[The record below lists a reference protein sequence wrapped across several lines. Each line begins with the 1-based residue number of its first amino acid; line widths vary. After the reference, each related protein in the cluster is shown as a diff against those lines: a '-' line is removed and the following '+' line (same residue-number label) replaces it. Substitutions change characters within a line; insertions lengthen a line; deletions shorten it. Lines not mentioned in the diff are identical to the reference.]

1 MRGCCGCRSQYC
13 PSIRNAFL
21 GSDETR
27 VCFQVTLP
35 PAQRRTMPT
44 SHPNTLDFSNITL
57 QHDAGDA
64 FAALPVHILTTHV
77 LSSRNLPDPSDLAR
91 LRAVSR
97 EMCDA
102 VAATGRA
109 VYELGAKKAIQL
121 GDLSALQLIHQRG
134 FLDDV
139 FNSLCTWAAEEGQ
152 LEILKWLRANDFP
165 RSVRTC
171 AYAAKGGHL
180 EVLHWA
186 RANGCPWSVRTCAYA
201 AWGGHLEV
209 LQWAHANG
217 CPWSHWTCTNAAE
230 GGHLEV
236 LQWARANGCP
246 WNRDTL
252 IEARAGAHPEVLN
265 WAIANGALHSSFPT
279 SKSTTFEGMFSS
291 QSD

>member
-13 PSIRNAFL
+13 PWIRNAFL

-97 EMCDA
+97 EMRDA
-102 VAATGRA
+102 VAATGHE
-109 VYELGAKKAIQL
+109 VYELEAENAIHFGNL
-121 GDLSALQLIHQRG
+121 GALQPMHQRG
-134 FLDDV
+134 DLDDD

-152 LEILKWLRANDFP
+152 LEILKWLRENGAPWNEY
-165 RSVRTC
+165 TC
-171 AYAAKGGHL
+171 AWAAHDGDL
-180 EVLHWA
+180 EMLQWA
-186 RANGCPWSVRTCAYA
+186 RANGCPLSVHTCAYA
-201 AWGGHLEV
+201 VW
-209 LQWAHANG
+209 
-217 CPWSHWTCTNAAE
+217 

-246 WNRDTL
+246 WDYRTRANAAANGHTEL
-252 IEARAGAHPEVLN
+252 LSWAR
-265 WAIANGALHSSFPT
+265 ANGAP
-279 SKSTTFEGMFSS
+279 EA
-291 QSD
+291 

>member
-1 MRGCCGCRSQYC
+1 
-13 PSIRNAFL
+13 
-21 GSDETR
+21 
-27 VCFQVTLP
+27 
-35 PAQRRTMPT
+35 MPT

-97 EMCDA
+97 EMRDA
-102 VAATGRA
+102 VAATGHE
-109 VYELGAKKAIQL
+109 VYELEAENAIHFGNL
-121 GDLSALQLIHQRG
+121 GALQPMHQRG
-134 FLDDV
+134 DLDDD

-165 RSVRTC
+165 
-171 AYAAKGGHL
+171 
-180 EVLHWA
+180 
-186 RANGCPWSVRTCAYA
+186 WSVRTCAY
-201 AWGGHLEV
+201 
-209 LQWAHANG
+209 
-217 CPWSHWTCTNAAE
+217 AAE

-252 IEARAGAHPEVLN
+252 IEARAGVHPEVLN